1 MASRF
6 GENPRV
12 TSILSE
18 EIGSWDGKSTAV
30 LQSIYERHSAEE
42 DFVAT
47 VLAHVAD
54 VESQRA
60 ATWLLKK
67 HLEAGNSLS
76 AADCRTVMGAL
87 SDQDHWESKLH
98 VLQCLPY
105 LELREDDCA
114 GLENFLDACIRS
126 EKKFV
131 RAWAYNGFNELSI
144 RFPRYR
150 EQVDGMLARAADSE
164 AASVRAR
171 IRNILKS
178 R

>member
-1 MASRF
+1 M
-6 GENPRV
+6 
-12 TSILSE
+12 TSALSE
-18 EIGSWDGKSTAV
+18 EIGSWDGKSTAA
-30 LQSIYERHSAEE
+30 LHATYERHRAEGN
-42 DFVAT
+42 FVAMI
-47 VLAHVAD
+47 LAHIAD
-54 VESQRA
+54 VKSQRA

-76 AADCRTVMGAL
+76 AAECRTVFGVL
-87 SDQDHWESKLH
+87 FDQDHWESKLH

-105 LELREDDCA
+105 LDIREDDCG
-114 GLENFLDACIRS
+114 GLESFLDACIRS

-144 RFPRYR
+144 RFPRYQ
-150 EQVDGMLARAADSE
+150 EQVDGMLARGGESE

-171 IRNILKS
+171 ICNILKS

>member
-1 MASRF
+1 MTRA
-6 GENPRV
+6 
-12 TSILSE
+12 LSE
-18 EIGSWDGKSTAV
+18 EIGSWDGKYAAA
-30 LQSIYERHSAEE
+30 LQSIYERHRDEAN
-42 DFVAT
+42 FVAT
-47 VLAHVAD
+47 ILAHVAD

-67 HLEAGNSLS
+67 HLEAGNSLTY
-76 AADCRTVMGAL
+76 AECRTVFDVL

-105 LELREDDCA
+105 LDIREDDRVS
-114 GLENFLDACIRS
+114 LEEFLDACIRS

-131 RAWAYNGFNELSI
+131 RAWAYNGFNELSM

-150 EQVDGMLARAADSE
+150 EKVDDMLAQASESE

-171 IRNILKS
+171 IRNILNS
-178 R
+178 G

>member
-1 MASRF
+1 MTNA
-6 GENPRV
+6 
-12 TSILSE
+12 LSE
-18 EIGSWDGKSTAV
+18 EIASWDDKSAAA
-30 LQSIYERHSAEE
+30 LQSTYERHRAQE

-47 VLAHVAD
+47 ILAHVAD
-54 VESQRA
+54 VKSQRA

-67 HLEAGNSLS
+67 HVEAGKSLS
-76 AADCRTVMGAL
+76 AADCRTVFGVL
-87 SDQDHWESKLH
+87 SGQDHWESKLH

-105 LELREDDCA
+105 LDIGKDDCV
-114 GLENFLDACIRS
+114 GLENFLRACIQS

-131 RAWAYNGFNELSI
+131 RAWAYNGFNELAM

-150 EQVDGMLARAADSE
+150 EEVDGMLARAGESE

-171 IRNILKS
+171 IRNIVKS